1 MYHVLELLGVPY
13 SKTCPRKTLE
23 LSEAAVPIEPAPGA
37 SKSSPLPQ
45 RASSSN
51 PAPSGQTTSQ
61 AGNPN
66 CVAPTALQL
75 SPTDPLLPSVSLE
88 KSFSSTIHK
97 LQPGPPGPRP
107 VHERIP
113 PLPLENALAEA
124 RRRVL
129 EAEQAVAQ
137 AGTADQY
144 ESATLALDRT
154 VLALEKV
161 VLCAQRCAA
170 AVRVYNGI

>member
-1 MYHVLELLGVPY
+1 MYHVLELLGIPY

-61 AGNPN
+61 AGDPN

-88 KSFSSTIHK
+88 KS
-97 LQPGPPGPRP
+97 PRP